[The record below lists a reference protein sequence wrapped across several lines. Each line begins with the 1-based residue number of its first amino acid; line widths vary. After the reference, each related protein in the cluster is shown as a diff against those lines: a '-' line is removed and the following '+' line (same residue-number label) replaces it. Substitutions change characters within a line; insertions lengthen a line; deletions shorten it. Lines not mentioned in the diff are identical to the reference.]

1 MTMTTYVVTV
11 NVPGFLPEGEP
22 TVCDT
27 LSEAWY
33 LLVSEVH
40 ETLNMVDEEHPQ
52 RGSWTLP
59 PRSEVPLERSILLD
73 RQWSWQ
79 AGGYLHTI
87 TQRKPSN
94 GSREDRTV
102 WSTDE
107 GWAIN
112 TARGEYRC
120 SACLPIAADVDPEDE
135 VAYQLNLAPGEE
147 PDYWVTKERLEMA
160 GTDLTVDTPQH
171 CYLCDVLIS
180 LPLSREGLD
189 YVFLQVYDERTKHT
203 EAILNAW
210 QNEYE
215 DQFPQCEKCDER
227 FASQG
232 DLDEHM
238 PEHWGVKTWAE
249 AKQAFDAYLDAEH
262 EPTRFWNVTIYA
274 SDALKTDEVAYD
286 EQINAWVEGLGIDPN
301 LLRGL

>member
-1 MTMTTYVVTV
+1 
-11 NVPGFLPEGEP
+11 
-22 TVCDT
+22 
-27 LSEAWY
+27 
-33 LLVSEVH
+33 
-40 ETLNMVDEEHPQ
+40 
-52 RGSWTLP
+52 
-59 PRSEVPLERSILLD
+59 
-73 RQWSWQ
+73 
-79 AGGYLHTI
+79 
-87 TQRKPSN
+87 
-94 GSREDRTV
+94 
-102 WSTDE
+102 
-107 GWAIN
+107 
-112 TARGEYRC
+112 
-120 SACLPIAADVDPEDE
+120 
-135 VAYQLNLAPGEE
+135 
-147 PDYWVTKERLEMA
+147 MA

-171 CYLCDVLIS
+171 CYLCDTLIRM
-180 LPLSREGLD
+180 PLSREGLD

-238 PEHWGVKTWAE
+238 PEHWSVKTWAE

-286 EQINAWVEGLGIDPN
+286 EQINAWVEGMGIDPN
-301 LLRGL
+301 VLRGL